1 MSELKLNIIS
11 TALQAF
17 LFASS
22 PHLLFTKTVCFY
34 LLPLILP
41 SADLLS
47 AICKPSFIALPDG
60 SGSSTGR
67 QRQLYRTAAVKLPN
81 GSGRANDAHPA
92 TVVASFA
99 DGKMKCYFILNTS
112 N

>member
-1 MSELKLNIIS
+1 MSGLKLNIIS

-47 AICKPSFIALPDG
+47 AVCKSSFIALPDG
-60 SGSSTGR
+60 SGSFTGR
-67 QRQLYRTAAVKLPN
+67 QRQRYHCRPVKP
-81 GSGRANDAHPA
+81 
-92 TVVASFA
+92 
-99 DGKMKCYFILNTS
+99 KMLIEQ
-112 N
+112 

>member
-1 MSELKLNIIS
+1 MYKFSLKKVVSLYRGQVVGNTHLNFGFSMSELKLNIIS

-47 AICKPSFIALPDG
+47 AICKPSQGRRIKLNFPSTACL
-60 SGSSTGR
+60 SSPHSIP
-67 QRQLYRTAAVKLPN
+67 L
-81 GSGRANDAHPA
+81 S
-92 TVVASFA
+92 VVL
-99 DGKMKCYFILNTS
+99 D
-112 N
+112 

>member
-1 MSELKLNIIS
+1 MSGLKLNIIS

-22 PHLLFTKTVCFY
+22 SHLLFTKTVCFY
-34 LLPLILP
+34 LLPLILS

-47 AICKPSFIALPDG
+47 AVCKPSFIALPDG

-67 QRQLYRTAAVKLPN
+67 QW
-81 GSGRANDAHPA
+81 
-92 TVVASFA
+92 
-99 DGKMKCYFILNTS
+99 
-112 N
+112 

>member
-1 MSELKLNIIS
+1 MSGLKLNIIS

-22 PHLLFTKTVCFY
+22 PHLLFAKTVCFY

-47 AICKPSFIALPDG
+47 AVCKPSFIALPDG

-67 QRQLYRTAAVKLPN
+67 QW
-81 GSGRANDAHPA
+81 
-92 TVVASFA
+92 
-99 DGKMKCYFILNTS
+99 
-112 N
+112 